1 MKKILILCGGIL
13 VIGAAYLVWQHSR
26 PEHFGAPFTD
36 APPTSIA
43 QLLAEPPSGTVT
55 VEGEIVRQCPVSGC
69 WFYLKDE
76 KGRQLKVDLGKTL
89 PQLPQRMGRRVRAEG
104 QLVQMGNEPILA
116 GSAVEFK

>member
-1 MKKILILCGGIL
+1 
-13 VIGAAYLVWQHSR
+13 V
-26 PEHFGAPFTD
+26 
-36 APPTSIA
+36 
-43 QLLAEPPSGTVT
+43 
-55 VEGEIVRQCPVSGC
+55 
-69 WFYLKDE
+69 KDE